1 MTRLQVRKQAAAI
14 AAAAVLTALVPL
26 VGAGA
31 AGSTGAAGSNWASQQ
46 RVTVYKDA
54 VAEITERSARQA
66 SKSAA
71 LAGPA
76 RQTLRVLSH
85 DVNAKIIDIRPRGG
99 DPTPGDMYMAEGRLF
114 NPSHSE
120 RIGSQA
126 TRCIFGITTFNCE
139 RVFSLTGRGKIHL
152 TVTAGREHLKFEP
165 GLAVI
170 GGTGNFVG
178 VGGEATSI
186 SRKEV
191 HPNKDLLTVVTLVR

>member
-85 DVNAKIIDIRPRGG
+85 DVTDVPEGESERVWHIERPR
-99 DPTPGDMYMAEGRLF
+99 RLD
-114 NPSHSE
+114 NGSHLSNL
-120 RIGSQA
+120 GQA
-126 TRCIFGITTFNCE
+126 KRREAGI
-139 RVFSLTGRGKIHL
+139 VTGAL
-152 TVTAGREHLKFEP
+152 
-165 GLAVI
+165 
-170 GGTGNFVG
+170 
-178 VGGEATSI
+178 
-186 SRKEV
+186 
-191 HPNKDLLTVVTLVR
+191 